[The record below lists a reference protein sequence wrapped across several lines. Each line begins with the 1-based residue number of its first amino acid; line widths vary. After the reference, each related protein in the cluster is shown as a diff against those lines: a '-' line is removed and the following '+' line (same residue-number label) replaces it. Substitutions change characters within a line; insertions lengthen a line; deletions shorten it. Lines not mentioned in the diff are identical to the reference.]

1 MITSLSST
9 QFFLAHDHTKPPRR
23 GKKLLPKISV
33 TILQTLEQN
42 REPGPQATER
52 HCKVKIWVIVFWVI
66 LSKTLISSDMV
77 TELSFVYIGFFEM
90 LPATLFIFL
99 ILV

>member
-1 MITSLSST
+1 MITQNL
-9 QFFLAHDHTKPPRR
+9 HEG
-23 GKKLLPKISV
+23 GKNYFQRLVLPFYRHS
-33 TILQTLEQN
+33 EQN
-42 REPGPQATER
+42 HEPGPQATER

-77 TELSFVYIGFFEM
+77 AELSFVYIGFFEM